1 VSVTIT
7 VQISDASVN
16 SMCSWASPF
25 GRSMHRLA
33 SMIEDEAKANA
44 PVRTGALRASIHN
57 TAGKSK
63 NMQGIWF
70 DVGSKDKKALWMES
84 GTRPHVITPKNGPYL
99 VFFWARVGHV
109 VRMKAVNHPGT
120 RAYRYLETA
129 LTRSFRV
136 WERIG

>member
-1 VSVTIT
+1 MAVTIT
-7 VQISDASVN
+7 VQVSDASIQG
-16 SMCSWASPF
+16 MLGWHTPF
-25 GRSMHRLA
+25 GRSMKHLA
-33 SMIEDEAKANA
+33 SMIEADAKAGS
-44 PVRTGALRASIHN
+44 PVLTGALRASIHN
-57 TAGKSK
+57 TAGKSR

-84 GTRPHVITPKNGPYL
+84 GTRPHKIEGNPYL

-120 RAYRYLETA
+120 RAYRYLENA
-129 LTRSFRV
+129 LVRSFRV